1 MSFTGIYTPE
11 QLAVLAKVLND
22 HCASHGITPSSPEYT
37 DASYLIMSLSQR
49 GVGTVEELQAGL
61 EGGVIATARG
71 LSRRPKPSH
80 DFQPRFPQENE
91 ADEQA
96 ERRNCQPFRDLAE
109 NSQSSAGFNT
119 CRPDPELRNVPPEV
133 LTSC

>member
-1 MSFTGIYTPE
+1 MSFTGIYKPE

-37 DASYLIMSLSQR
+37 DASYLIMSLSQK

-71 LSRRPKPSH
+71 LKPAAYQATIFNPDSHKRMKPTSRPSAAIASHFVTLPKTHNPALASTPAGPIRN
-80 DFQPRFPQENE
+80 FAMF
-91 ADEQA
+91 
-96 ERRNCQPFRDLAE
+96 RRK
-109 NSQSSAGFNT
+109 S
-119 CRPDPELRNVPPEV
+119 
-133 LTSC
+133 